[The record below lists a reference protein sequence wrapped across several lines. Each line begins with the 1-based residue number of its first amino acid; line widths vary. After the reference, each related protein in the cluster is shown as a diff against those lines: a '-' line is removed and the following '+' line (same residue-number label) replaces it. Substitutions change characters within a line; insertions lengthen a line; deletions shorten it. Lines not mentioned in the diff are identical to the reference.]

1 MEDKILEILKELTLE
16 EKIGMIHGDGLFQTK
31 GVERL
36 GIPPLKMSDGPMGV
50 RCEFENGR
58 WIPSGSTDDYVTY
71 LPSNSA
77 VASTWNRDLARLEGR
92 VLGAEARGRGKDV
105 ILAPGINIKR
115 SPLCGRNFE
124 YMSEDPCLTAEVAVP
139 LIQGIQESDV
149 ASCVKHFAV
158 NSQETERL
166 WVETLV
172 GDRALWE
179 IYLPAFEHAVSEG
192 GAFSIMGAYNLL
204 RGEHCCQSPF
214 LLKDILRKQW
224 GYDGCV
230 ISDWGAVHDTKKA
243 AEGGLD
249 VEMSV
254 TDNFN
259 EYFMA
264 EPLKKEI
271 EEGRIDESVVDEKIK
286 NILRLMFRLNML
298 GGERKSGA
306 YNTPAHREAALNI
319 ARESVVLLKNEY
331 NRLPLK
337 RESLRKLL
345 VVGENA
351 ARIHSNG
358 GGSAEIKA
366 LYEISPLMGLKSQL
380 GGNVQVDY
388 VRGYDSCTADKTEGP
403 NWQETSLE
411 GGGGAVK
418 QDVEDKREVT
428 EHRRKLRQEA
438 AALAGRYDDVIF
450 IGGLNHDYDLE
461 GQDRKDMKLPYGQD
475 EVIEA
480 LLEANPN
487 TVIVMT
493 AGSPVEM
500 HRWADKAKAIV
511 WNWYAGMEGGNALAE
526 VLLGKTNP
534 SGRLPE
540 TFPVRHT
547 DCPAHCIGEFPGGRT
562 VDYREGVYVGYR
574 YYDTENITVQFPFGH
589 GLSYTSFKYEDI
601 KIHKSSEGGSAK
613 AEVKVRLKNT
623 GKYPGKETV
632 QLYVSPCGT
641 SASLCSPSAGACSS
655 PASPCSP
662 SASLCSLSAGRPV
675 HELKGFEKAELAP
688 GECTEIRFTLTER
701 DFSYYNENKGS
712 FVADPG
718 RYEIK
723 IGSSSRDIRLR
734 AMLELD

>member
-1 MEDKILEILKELTLE
+1 MEEKILEILKELTLE

-50 RCEFENGR
+50 RCEFENDK
-58 WIPSGSTDDYVTY
+58 WVPSGNTDDYVTY

-77 VASTWNRDLARLEGR
+77 VASTWNRELARLEGR
-92 VLGAEARGRGKDV
+92 VLGEEARGRGKDV

-124 YMSEDPCLTAEVAVP
+124 YMSEDPFLTAEEAVP

-166 WVETLV
+166 WVEPLV
-172 GDRALWE
+172 SDRALQE
-179 IYLPAFEHAVSEG
+179 IYLPAFEHAVREG
-192 GAFSIMGAYNLL
+192 GAWSIMGAYNLL
-204 RGEHCCQSPF
+204 KGEHCCQSPF
-214 LLKDILRKQW
+214 LLKDMLREQW

-249 VEMSV
+249 IEMSV
-254 TDNFN
+254 TDNFD

-271 EEGRIDESVVDEKIK
+271 AEKHIDESMVDEKVK
-286 NILRLMFRLNML
+286 NILRLMFRTKML
-298 GGERKSGA
+298 EGERKSGA
-306 YNTPAHREAALNI
+306 YNTPSHRKAALDV
-319 ARESVVLLKNEY
+319 ARESVVLLKNEDG
-331 NRLPLK
+331 RLPLK
-337 RESLRKLL
+337 REGLKKLL

-351 ARIHSNG
+351 AHTHSDG

-366 LYEISPLMGLKSQL
+366 LYEITPLMGLKSQL

-388 VRGYDSCTADKTEGP
+388 IRGYDSCIEEKGEGP

-411 GGGGAVK
+411 HGGGTV
-418 QDVEDKREVT
+418 
-428 EHRRKLRQEA
+428 RQEA
-438 AALAGRYDDVIF
+438 EAGEEAQERRRRLRLEAAGLAAHYDDVIF

-475 EVIEA
+475 ELIES
-480 LLEANPN
+480 LLEANPA
-487 TVIVMT
+487 TVIVLT

-500 HRWADKAKAIV
+500 HSWADKAKAIV
-511 WNWYAGMEGGNALAE
+511 WSWYAGMEGGNALAE
-526 VLLGKTNP
+526 VLLGDTNP

-540 TFPVRHT
+540 TFPVRHM
-547 DCPAHCIGEFPGGRT
+547 DCPAHCIGEFPGGKT

-574 YYDTENITVQFPFGH
+574 YYDTENIKVQFPFGY
-589 GLSYTSFKYEDI
+589 GLSYTTFEYE
-601 KIHKSSEGGSAK
+601 KIELLEDAEGVMSG
-613 AEVKVRLKNT
+613 AEVRVYLRNT
-623 GKYPGKETV
+623 GKYKGKETV
-632 QLYVSPCGT
+632 QLYI
-641 SASLCSPSAGACSS
+641 
-655 PASPCSP
+655 SPCSP
-662 SASLCSLSAGRPV
+662 SADRPV
-675 HELKGFEKAELAP
+675 HELKGFEKTELAP
-688 GECTEIRFTLTER
+688 GECAEVRFRLAEK
-701 DFSYYNENKGS
+701 DFAYYDENKQKFIAES
-712 FVADPG
+712 G
-718 RYEIK
+718 RYEIQ
-723 IGSSSRDIRLR
+723 IGASSRDIRLR
-734 AMLELD
+734 TEICLKPVLGK